1 MRHGSDGFTLIE
13 VLIALLLLSTM
24 ALALTQTLIGT
35 QHAQTVSAQW
45 SHATQ
50 LAVEGIEQF
59 RAGHTLTAVPADKG
73 FERSGDVTPWDGHPG
88 LYRLEVTVSWNDG
101 EPRRLQLITLA
112 RR

>member
-1 MRHGSDGFTLIE
+1 MRRLRNGFTLVE
-13 VLIALLLLSTM
+13 VLIALLLLSAT
-24 ALALTQTLIGT
+24 ALALTQTLLGT
-35 QHAQTVSAQW
+35 QHTRAVGEKW
-45 SHATQ
+45 MHATQ
-50 LAVEGIEQF
+50 LAVEGIERF
-59 RAGHTLTAVPADKG
+59 RAGHALGAVPPNGG